1 MRQITES
8 EKQRLW
14 EEVRQEFP
22 GDEVMQE
29 VHYVRLLHHLQTAG
43 MSSREL
49 AAFYEAA
56 SRTPAHA

>member
-1 MRQITES
+1 MRDVTEP

-14 EEVRQEFP
+14 EEVRREFP
-22 GDEVMQE
+22 EDEMMQE

-49 AAFYEAA
+49 AAFYQAA
-56 SRTPAHA
+56 CRTQDDG